1 MWYQFGLDLMK
12 YLEIQPQIVTD
23 WPAQTLSFIYTSP
36 EIYFSN
42 LFI

>member
-1 MWYQFGLDLMK
+1 ME
-12 YLEIQPQIVTD
+12 YLEIQPQFVTD
-23 WPAQTLSFIYTSP
+23 WPAQALSFIYTSP